1 MTSKH
6 RALASAV
13 VLLGCACTLAVSTP
27 LWAAGNAD
35 DCREP
40 RGSTDVENPGD
51 ISRLRVVQAE
61 APLAFEFGGR
71 RETLERNVPLG
82 LIDQPSLL
90 PDTLRPLDNEPLAI
104 RVPRLVEHAT
114 DDQIPTDKVR
124 VQAVFDKDEQAVVL
138 NVCVD
143 VRKTDGFGPGSY
155 HGVATLTDAR
165 FVATDVPVDVTLR
178 STTWQGPLVAAL
190 IGGVVGGIWGM
201 VSPFVATVKAG
212 GAQRRRDL
220 RSEARHLLV
229 ISVGLGLGA
238 GLLVFWQKYVEAG
251 DFRGSGSDA
260 RGVLVTAFV
269 AAAALYPIAS
279 VLEIFLRVITDRD
292 DEQSAVPVA
301 TPSDGA
307 ASSGVRP

>member
-1 MTSKH
+1 MTS
-6 RALASAV
+6 ADSAV
-13 VLLGCACTLAVSTP
+13 V
-27 LWAAGNAD
+27 
-35 DCREP
+35 
-40 RGSTDVENPGD
+40 
-51 ISRLRVVQAE
+51 QAQ

-90 PDTLRPLDNEPLAI
+90 PATLRPLDNEPLAI

-190 IGGVVGGIWGM
+190 IGGVIGGIWGM

-212 GAQRRRDL
+212 GAAATPRPEIRGAPPAGHLRRPGSRCRPLGLLAEVRRDRRL
-220 RSEARHLLV
+220 PR
-229 ISVGLGLGA
+229 
-238 GLLVFWQKYVEAG
+238 
-251 DFRGSGSDA
+251 
-260 RGVLVTAFV
+260 
-269 AAAALYPIAS
+269 
-279 VLEIFLRVITDRD
+279 
-292 DEQSAVPVA
+292 
-301 TPSDGA
+301 
-307 ASSGVRP
+307 